1 MKKSVYVKE
10 DLKSV
15 ILHYAEVNTYFFILI
30 FFSLAIFISLL
41 HYASCIFLRILKFS
55 YINK

>member
-15 ILHYAEVNTYFFILI
+15 ILHYAEVNTYFFLLI
-30 FFSLAIFISLL
+30 FFLL
-41 HYASCIFLRILKFS
+41 PYSFHFYTMHHVFFFG
-55 YINK
+55 Y